1 MTGTTEE
8 ALGVALRTLRKAAAL
23 TLDDVS
29 RVAGISGP
37 YLSNVENGHVKPSAD
52 WVRTVM
58 AAIGAEI
65 RDAA

>member
-1 MTGTTEE
+1 MTQPTDE
-8 ALGVALRTLRKAAAL
+8 ALGVALRTLRKTVGM

-29 RVAGISGP
+29 RAAGISGP
-37 YLSNVENGHVKPSAD
+37 YLSNVESGKVRPTAD

-58 AAIGAEI
+58 AAIGSQI